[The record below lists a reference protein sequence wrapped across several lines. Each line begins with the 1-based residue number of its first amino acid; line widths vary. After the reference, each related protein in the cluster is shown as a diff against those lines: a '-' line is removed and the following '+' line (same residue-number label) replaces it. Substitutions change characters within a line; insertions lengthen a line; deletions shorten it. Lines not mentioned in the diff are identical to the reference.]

1 MYNIQ
6 KKILELKEG
15 TNKNIFIDQIKQ
27 DVQMVCK
34 EIEWFKQESR
44 KLEDHCHTIEKNLKE
59 ITQENKMLEDEIKFL
74 TEQIGISQRNN
85 ELLIKKTNDFSSASI
100 SNSQANIQ
108 ELGVQSKDN
117 SSNVL
122 PPIKTQM

>member
-1 MYNIQ
+1 
-6 KKILELKEG
+6 
-15 TNKNIFIDQIKQ
+15 
-27 DVQMVCK
+27 
-34 EIEWFKQESR
+34 
-44 KLEDHCHTIEKNLKE
+44 
-59 ITQENKMLEDEIKFL
+59 MLEDEIKFL